1 MAVVSMR
8 RVLQCSALALLP
20 VPLLQAQISKD
31 ERRARHD
38 QLIAADRAAAD
49 TAMALGFAEAIGRAG
64 APELVLVYP
73 GAPVVA
79 GLEAARQLLDAQ
91 APLKSLTL
99 RWVPLYAEVS
109 SDGSFGVSYGVTGI
123 AGSEAPPAGPLRFG
137 KYLSAWKRVGDG
149 WRMVGHAEVGLLP
162 ASLYAA
168 PSGFAPPALTALP
181 TSGPAAV
188 FARADR
194 QFAALAGRQGAPS
207 AFAAFA
213 APDAVTFAGTGELA
227 RGPAAIR
234 QWLGDDGSAWSWRP
248 VAGAGAA
255 DLGFTVGESVITPR
269 GEAPFYGKYLTLW
282 RREPGGAI
290 RYISD
295 GGNARPAP
303 VPP

>member
-20 VPLLQAQISKD
+20 VPLLQAQISKN
-31 ERRARHD
+31 ERQARHD
-38 QLIAADRAAAD
+38 QLIAADRAVAD
-49 TAMALGFAEAIGRAG
+49 TAMALGFAEAIARAG

-79 GLEAARQLLDAQ
+79 GLDAVRQLLEAQ
-91 APLKSLTL
+91 APLKALTL

-123 AGSEAPPAGPLRFG
+123 ASSEAPPAGPLRFG

-162 ASLYAA
+162 PGLYTA

-181 TSGPAAV
+181 ASGPVAV
-188 FARADR
+188 FARADL
-194 QFAALAGRQGAPS
+194 QFAALAGKQGAPS

-213 APDAVTFAGTGELA
+213 APDAVTFAGSGELA

-234 QWLGDDGSAWSWRP
+234 QWLGEDESAWSWRP
-248 VAGAGAA
+248 VAGGGAP
-255 DLGFTVGESVITPR
+255 DLGFTVGESVIAPR

-303 VPP
+303 VSP

>member
-1 MAVVSMR
+1 MAVVSVR
-8 RVLQCSALALLP
+8 RVLQCSALVLLP
-20 VPLLQAQISKD
+20 VSLLQAQISKD

-38 QLIAADRAAAD
+38 ELIAADRAAAD
-49 TAMALGFAEAIGRAG
+49 TAMALGFAEAIARAG

-79 GLEAARQLLDAQ
+79 GLDVARRLLEAQ
-91 APLKSLTL
+91 APLKTLTL

-109 SDGSFGVSYGVTGI
+109 RDGTFGVSYGVTGI
-123 AGSEAPPAGPLRFG
+123 ASAEAPPAGPLRFG
-137 KYLSAWKRVGDG
+137 KYLSAWKRVGEG
-149 WRMVGHAEVGLLP
+149 WSMVGHAEVGLLP
-162 ASLYAA
+162 ASRYT
-168 PSGFAPPALTALP
+168 APPGFVPPAPAALP
-181 TSGPAAV
+181 SSGPVAV
-188 FARADR
+188 FARADL
-194 QFAALAGRQGAPS
+194 QFAALAGKQGAPS
-207 AFAAFA
+207 AFEAFA

-234 QWLGDDGSAWSWRP
+234 RWLGEDQSAWSWRP
-248 VAGAGAA
+248 VAGGGTT
-255 DLGFTVGESVITPR
+255 DLGFTVGESVITTG

-303 VPP
+303 VSP